1 MGKIVTISNICHK
14 VKVTISDNQ
23 CNSFVSH
30 FIDFY
35 LMVIGGAYPR
45 YPSEV
50 GDDVELVSLDP
61 INYPV
66 PDCLQNLNPLPAPI
80 FYAGGATGD
89 GINNVN
95 VFASEVQAD
104 SSAPRPELGFSC
116 STVCP
121 VMLGLTKIWQ
131 KRLCKMVEQPNQSQL
146 NPGLRADESPC
157 NICYVSDGIPFICGG
172 L

>member
-66 PDCLQNLNPLPAPI
+66 PDCLQNLHYMTDPCH
-80 FYAGGATGD
+80 YA
-89 GINNVN
+89 
-95 VFASEVQAD
+95 
-104 SSAPRPELGFSC
+104 L
-116 STVCP
+116 
-121 VMLGLTKIWQ
+121 
-131 KRLCKMVEQPNQSQL
+131 
-146 NPGLRADESPC
+146 
-157 NICYVSDGIPFICGG
+157 
-172 L
+172 